1 MAGDATNARAT
12 ARPGRVFRGPSL
24 RWLPQLLR
32 LWRMYAALDLAFVA
46 ADIKL
51 VLIYLLSDAVT
62 NIAAVTGMLLL
73 AERFAGIGDWSK
85 PQVIF
90 LLGYATTVSGLMST
104 FFGYNVLLISRRI
117 GRGQLDHTLVQPQP
131 LWLALLT
138 EGFMP
143 ISGSA
148 MLLPGLGLL
157 LWGLT
162 SAGVPVSPGWLALL
176 ALSLLASCAIVVAF
190 SFAWGSLAF
199 WAPRA
204 AEEVSSSANTLM
216 DQLKSFPLDGVGAL
230 LLGGLVSVVPVGFV
244 AWYPC
249 RVLLGIDHSPGAIWV
264 TPLAALVFST
274 LTAFFF
280 RKGMQ
285 HYVRTGSQRYS
296 SLGHR
301 G

>member
-1 MAGDATNARAT
+1 M
-12 ARPGRVFRGPSL
+12 
-24 RWLPQLLR
+24 
-32 LWRMYAALDLAFVA
+32 
-46 ADIKL
+46 
-51 VLIYLLSDAVT
+51 
-62 NIAAVTGMLLL
+62 
-73 AERFAGIGDWSK
+73 
-85 PQVIF
+85 
-90 LLGYATTVSGLMST
+90 LGYATTVSGLMST

-131 LWLALLT
+131 LWLSLLT

-157 LWGLT
+157 VWGLAAT
-162 SAGVPVSPGWLALL
+162 GVPVTLGWLALL
-176 ALSLLASCAIVVAF
+176 LVSLLASCVVVLSF
-190 SFAWGSLAF
+190 SFSWGSLAF

-204 AEEVSSSANTLM
+204 AEEVSSSANTLL
-216 DQLKSFPLDGVGAL
+216 DQLKAFPLDGVGAL
-230 LLGGLVSVVPVGFV
+230 LIGGLVSVVPVGFV

-249 RVLLGIDHSPGAIWV
+249 RVLLGIERSPGALWA
-264 TPLAALVFST
+264 TPLAALVLST

-285 HYVRTGSQRYS
+285 RYVRTGSQRYS

>member
-1 MAGDATNARAT
+1 MAGDTPNARA
-12 ARPGRVFRGPSL
+12 AAAPL
-24 RWLPQLLR
+24 DAPQPQRLVWRLLR
-32 LWRMYAALDLAFVA
+32 LWGMYAALDLAFVA
-46 ADIKL
+46 ADLKL
-51 VLIYLLSDAVT
+51 VLIYLASDAIT
-62 NIAAVTGMLLL
+62 NVAAVTGMLLL
-73 AERFAGIGDWSK
+73 AQRFSGIGAWSE

-90 LLGYATTVSGLMST
+90 MLGYATTVSGLMST

-157 LWGLT
+157 AWGLAGT
-162 SAGVPVSPGWLALL
+162 GVPITVGWLGLL
-176 ALSLLASCAIVVAF
+176 LVSLLASCAIVLSF
-190 SFAWGSLAF
+190 SFSWGSLAF

-204 AEEVSSSANTLM
+204 AEEVSASASTLLE
-216 DQLKSFPLDGVGAL
+216 QLKAFPLDGVGAL
-230 LLGGLVSVVPVGFV
+230 LLGGLVSVVPVGLV

-249 RVLLGIDHSPGAIWV
+249 RVLLGIDQSLGAMWV
-264 TPLAALVFST
+264 TPLAALALST
-274 LTAFFF
+274 LTALFF

-285 HYVRTGSQRYS
+285 RYVRTGSQRYS

>member
-1 MAGDATNARAT
+1 MAGKYGQPVLLPLRTFGST
-12 ARPGRVFRGPSL
+12 AFGTIGR
-24 RWLPQLLR
+24 LLR

-51 VLIYLLSDAVT
+51 VLIYLSSDTIT
-62 NIAAVTGMLLL
+62 NMAAVTGMLLL
-73 AERFAGIGDWSK
+73 AERFAGIGAWSK

-90 LLGYATTVSGLMST
+90 MLGYATTVSGLMNT

-148 MLLPGLGLL
+148 MLLPGVGLL
-157 LWGLT
+157 VWGLVGT
-162 SAGVPVSPGWLALL
+162 SLPITVGWLALL
-176 ALSLLASCAIVVAF
+176 AASLLASCIIVLAFAF
-190 SFAWGSLAF
+190 SWGSLAF

-204 AEEVSSSANTLM
+204 AEEVSSSANTLL
-216 DQLKSFPLDGVGAL
+216 DQLKAFPLDGVGAL
-230 LLGGLVSVVPVGFV
+230 LLGGLVTVVPVGFV

-249 RVLLGIDHSPGAIWV
+249 RVLLGIDQTPGAAWV
-264 TPLAALVFST
+264 TPLAALVLST
-274 LTAFFF
+274 LTVFFF

-285 HYVRTGSQRYS
+285 RYVRTGSQRYS